1 MALPPSE
8 PCVKLIT
15 TSPFPAVA
23 VRDVGAEGIVDGA
36 NCTVKPFQFE
46 EILPNPVAIEFL

>member
-46 EILPNPVAIEFL
+46 EILPNPVAIEF